1 MTIARR
7 WRLAAT
13 AYTSFELSE
22 HVPSSCVAAQR
33 GWLIMMSAPMPAA
46 DITYKGTTLRKAG
59 SRRSR
64 LFKAGGKVEC

>member
-22 HVPSSCVAAQR
+22 HVPHVPSSCVAAQR
-33 GWLIMMSAPMPAA
+33 GWRIMMSAPMPAA
-46 DITYKGTTLRKAG
+46 DISNKGTTLRKAG

-64 LFKAGGKVEC
+64 LFKAG